1 MPSSTSGSRTLALGL
16 GLALFAGS
24 EWALWSHR
32 TWARF
37 LLRHEPSAA
46 SGDTFGVA
54 SRIRLTERGAA
65 PLLALLGSSVSR
77 EGLDCA
83 ILLRGFPPGGACVN
97 LGIGGGAPLDML
109 YISREL
115 GPAPRTVVI
124 AIFSGILSK
133 APKSGFIDSL
143 TIRAVAESGAWS
155 QATPDDWRRMGSG
168 LLQALSPTLRHRE
181 GLRDAFRE
189 RAQPSRRPARS
200 DPLSDARRTS
210 DDDRKPPEYFANRVG
225 RLDPDLALS
234 RFAATQELALDWLIA
249 REIRAGHRTVV
260 VDFPVRPG
268 FDSTLAEDVRARY
281 TSLLA
286 RLRSRSDIL
295 FVEAAALGPLAE
307 GAFIDFTHV
316 DSNGRRLLSERLGV
330 LIAPQ

>member
-1 MPSSTSGSRTLALGL
+1 MPSSTSASRTLALGL

-24 EWALWSHR
+24 EWALWTSR

-46 SGDTFGVA
+46 SADTFGVA
-54 SRIRLTERGAA
+54 SRIRLTESGAA

-83 ILLRGFPPGGACVN
+83 LLLRRFAPGGACVN

-109 YISREL
+109 HISREL

-124 AIFSGILSK
+124 AIFPGILSK

-155 QATPDDWRRMGSG
+155 DATPDEWRRMGSG

-189 RAQPSRRPARS
+189 RAQRRPARS
-200 DPLSDARRTS
+200 DPLSGARRTS

-225 RLDPDLALS
+225 RLDPDLGLS
-234 RFAATQELALDWLIA
+234 RFTAAQELALDWLMA

-268 FDSTLAEDVRARY
+268 FETTLPADVRARY
-281 TSLLA
+281 ATLLA
-286 RLRSRSDIL
+286 RLKSRSDIL

-307 GAFIDFTHV
+307 GDFIDFTHV
-316 DSNGRRLLSERLGV
+316 DSNGRRLLSERLGA
-330 LIAPQ
+330 LIEPQ

>member
-24 EWALWSHR
+24 EWALWSNR

-54 SRIRLTERGAA
+54 SRIRLTEPGAA

-124 AIFSGILSK
+124 AIFPGILSK

-143 TIRAVAESGAWS
+143 TIRAVAESGAWPRAS
-155 QATPDDWRRMGSG
+155 PDDWRRMGSG
-168 LLQALSPTLRHRE
+168 LLQTLSPTLRHRE

-189 RAQPSRRPARS
+189 RAQAPRE
-200 DPLSDARRTS
+200 DPRSDARRTS
-210 DDDRKPPEYFANRVG
+210 DEDRKPPEYFANRVG
-225 RLDPDLALS
+225 RIDPDLGLS
-234 RFAATQELALDWLIA
+234 RFAATQEMGLDWLIA
-249 REIRAGHRTVV
+249 QETRAGHRTVV
-260 VDFPVRPG
+260 VDFPTRPG
-268 FDSTLAEDVRARY
+268 FETTLAEDVRARY
-281 TSLLA
+281 ASLLA
-286 RLRSRSDIL
+286 RLKSRSDIL
-295 FVEAAALGPLAE
+295 FVEATALGPLAE
-307 GAFIDFTHV
+307 GD
-316 DSNGRRLLSERLGV
+316 
-330 LIAPQ
+330 